1 MLNAILALAMFSSTA
16 TRTANAPAS
25 GITKV
30 VIIGRAGS
38 LDVKGQSGA
47 TEIRAKGEAE
57 ASSEDVL
64 KKMQLVATRSGSTLT
79 IEAQIPEDSSWLGS
93 SPTMGFEVT
102 VPKGVAVSIKDGS
115 GSLTVKDVGELDI
128 DDGSGSIDID
138 GVTGNVRISDG
149 SGGIEIEK
157 VNGNVTITDD
167 GSGSLDVKDIHGDFT
182 VQHKG
187 SGQVTYERVS
197 GKVSVPKNR

>member
-79 IEAQIPEDSSWLGS
+79 IEAQIPEDSSWLR
-93 SPTMGFEVT
+93 SPPPRGFGGGGAE
-102 VPKGVAVSIKDGS
+102 GVG
-115 GSLTVKDVGELDI
+115 
-128 DDGSGSIDID
+128 GSIQ
-138 GVTGNVRISDG
+138 
-149 SGGIEIEK
+149 GGA
-157 VNGNVTITDD
+157 G
-167 GSGSLDVKDIHGDFT
+167 
-182 VQHKG
+182 
-187 SGQVTYERVS
+187 
-197 GKVSVPKNR
+197 